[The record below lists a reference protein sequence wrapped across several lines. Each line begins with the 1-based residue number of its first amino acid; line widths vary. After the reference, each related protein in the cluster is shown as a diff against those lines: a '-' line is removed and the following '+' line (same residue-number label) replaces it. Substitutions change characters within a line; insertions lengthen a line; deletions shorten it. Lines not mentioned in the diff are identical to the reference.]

1 MNIATLCD
9 KIELQPQ
16 IKQSVLS
23 FVENQDFQ
31 KIDEVQKDYFIYD
44 KMKEALNKTRELLG
58 EDLDGIKILSCMLK
72 ASLNAYEVYKEKGI
86 SEEIFIAT
94 KKRISFLK
102 DIIQNYQVQSTF
114 VILGFWINNCR
125 IC

>member
-44 KMKEALNKTRELLG
+44 
-58 EDLDGIKILSCMLK
+58 
-72 ASLNAYEVYKEKGI
+72 
-86 SEEIFIAT
+86 IFF
-94 KKRISFLK
+94 R
-102 DIIQNYQVQSTF
+102 YV
-114 VILGFWINNCR
+114 
-125 IC
+125 

>member
-1 MNIATLCD
+1 MYETVNR
-9 KIELQPQ
+9 
-16 IKQSVLS
+16 
-23 FVENQDFQ
+23 N
-31 KIDEVQKDYFIYD
+31 
-44 KMKEALNKTRELLG
+44 RELLG

-114 VILGFWINNCR
+114 AIPGF
-125 IC
+125 